1 MSDGPKIVNLD
12 APHPTK
18 AAIENLRRILPEM
31 LEHAA
36 LLAKIRRA
44 SYLALVQE
52 GFTEA
57 QALELCAK

>member
-1 MSDGPKIVNLD
+1 MSNGPKIVNLES
-12 APHPTK
+12 PQPTR
-18 AAIENLRRILPEM
+18 AAVDNLRRILPEM
-31 LEHAA
+31 MEHAA

-44 SYLALVQE
+44 SYLALVEE